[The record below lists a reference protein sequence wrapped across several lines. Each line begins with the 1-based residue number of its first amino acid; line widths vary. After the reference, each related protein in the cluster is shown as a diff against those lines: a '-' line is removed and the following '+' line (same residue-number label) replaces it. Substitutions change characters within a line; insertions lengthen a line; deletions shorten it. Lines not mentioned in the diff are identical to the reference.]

1 MMQGIQTLGP
11 GVADKMAAM
20 GRFEDDQIAHVAEG
34 EVIVPAPILKYYPEV
49 KEQVFSAIREEG
61 LDPEQ
66 FIVGG
71 EMVAI
76 NPNTGVQ
83 EFGFFSKV
91 FKKIKKFVKKAAPLI
106 LAAALPMAAP
116 AVFGS
121 GAVLGGAASKLAA
134 ASALDAAFKGGN
146 LRDVL
151 KAGAAG
157 GVVGG
162 IGQFASNLVT
172 GGTGGYISGA
182 NYNPAATANADAI
195 KAGMEQSSAS
205 TATGTQVADA
215 SSASGTMTDATPPR
229 TMTEYRRMQATGQI
243 PGPAPADQVT
253 QQMIDAL
260 PPQPAVPGT
269 APTAATTPTPAGI
282 QSLPDTSNL
291 MAQGPVGPT
300 AEAGRLLDSGIG
312 PSTSGVESLVPPPVP
327 RPTPPL
333 GEYSNL
339 SLSGNSSSLVP
350 NVTTEGVGSLDL
362 SAFETPA
369 AETVAETGKKG
380 FFETVKQNFKEK
392 PLPTTLGAL
401 STASL
406 AAPLFM
412 EDEVPE
418 QSSMTVSR
426 EELGEMLGGE
436 EFLNYAGTSL
446 GGLYY
451 NPETQQYQDV
461 PYVQSSGI
469 MTAAGGGH
477 IMGPGTGTS
486 DSIPAYLSDGEFV
499 MTADAVK
506 GAGNGD
512 RKKGAAKM
520 YAMMNK
526 FEGQA

>member
-20 GRFEDDQIAHVAEG
+20 GQFEDDQIAHVAEG
-34 EVIVPAPILKYYPEV
+34 EVIVPAPIMKYYPEV

-83 EFGFFSKV
+83 EFSFFSKV
-91 FKKIKKFVKKAAPLI
+91 FKKIKKFVKKAAPLLI
-106 LAAALPMAAP
+106 AAALPMAAP

-121 GAVLGGAASKLAA
+121 SAVLGGAAAKLAT
-134 ASALDAAFKGGN
+134 ASALDAALKGGN
-146 LRDVL
+146 LKDAL
-151 KAGAAG
+151 KAGATGA
-157 GVVGG
+157 VVGG
-162 IGQFASNLVT
+162 IGQFASNLAG

-182 NYNPAATANADAI
+182 DYNPAATAGVAPT
-195 KAGMEQSSAS
+195 STSTAS
-205 TATGTQVADA
+205 TAATPASSVQSTPAPQAQGITGVPQAQVQPASINFDEAFSAARDPNIVYDELGMATNTQPFTVADA
-215 SSASGTMTDATPPR
+215 QKIMES
-229 TMTEYRRMQATGQI
+229 
-243 PGPAPADQVT
+243 
-253 QQMIDAL
+253 
-260 PPQPAVPGT
+260 
-269 APTAATTPTPAGI
+269 APTT
-282 QSLPDTSNL
+282 DY
-291 MAQGPVGPT
+291 
-300 AEAGRLLDSGIG
+300 
-312 PSTSGVESLVPPPVP
+312 ST
-327 RPTPPL
+327 
-333 GEYSNL
+333 L
-339 SLSGNSSSLVP
+339 SLSNSSVSPAMPSVS
-350 NVTTEGVGSLDL
+350 EGLGSLDL
-362 SAFETPA
+362 SSLAEGAGEEAAKETA
-369 AETVAETGKKG
+369 KKG
-380 FFETVKQNFKEK
+380 FFEKIATEFKEN
-392 PLPTTLGAL
+392 PLPATGTVL
-401 STASL
+401 SSASL

-412 EDEVPE
+412 DEEMPE
-418 QSSMTVSR
+418 QSDMTVSR
-426 EELGEMLGGE
+426 EELAQMLGGE
-436 EFLNYAGTSL
+436 EFLSYAGTSL

-520 YAMMNK
+520 YAMMSK